1 MDDLYEKIILKHANN
16 PNFFGS
22 EDDLKED
29 FIEADN
35 PLCGDSYRIKFKW
48 DQEDNLEDA
57 IFFGYG
63 CTISKAAGSILLS
76 KMVGKNK
83 EEILGILD
91 LMKDVVEGQGELGKE
106 MDEELKAFR
115 GARKYPSRKPC
126 AMLIGESIRGAY
138 F

>member
-35 PLCGDSYRIKFKW
+35 PLCGDSFRIKFKW

-83 EEILGILD
+83 EEILGLLD

>member
-1 MDDLYEKIILKHANN
+1 MDDLYEKLILKHANE

-22 EDDLKED
+22 EEDLQED

-35 PLCGDSYRIKFKW
+35 PLCGDSFRIKLIW
-48 DQEDNLEDA
+48 DKGDHLEDA
-57 IFFGYG
+57 LFFGYG
-63 CTISKAAGSILLS
+63 CSISKAAGSILLS

-83 EEILGILD
+83 EEILSILD
-91 LMKDVVEGQGELGKE
+91 LMKDIVEGEGEVAEE
-106 MDEELKAFR
+106 MDKELKAFR

-126 AMLIGESIRGAY
+126 ALLIAEAIRGAY